1 MVVSWTVEVNEAELI
16 AQCLK
21 NDALAQKHMYEWL
34 APRMHAVCLRYI
46 ADREAARDV
55 LHDGFITLYAKLPTY
70 KGEGSFEGWARRI
83 FITAS
88 LMYLRKNDILK
99 HADQLEEASM
109 QVPYEQGI
117 VEKIDTKVLMEIV
130 QQMPAGFRTVFN
142 MYAIEG
148 YTHQEI
154 ARELEITESGSRSQL
169 SRAKIWLKEKLKEY
183 NTDGQK

>member
-1 MVVSWTVEVNEAELI
+1 MVVSWTVEGNEAELI

-34 APRMHAVCLRYI
+34 APRMHALCLRYI

-55 LHDGFITLYAKLPTY
+55 LHDGFITLFSKLNTY

-99 HADQLEEASM
+99 YADQLEEAGE
-109 QVPYEQGI
+109 QVPYDSGI
-117 VEKIDTKVLMEIV
+117 VEQMDARTLMDIV
-130 QQMPAGFRTVFN
+130 QKMPAGFRTVFN
-142 MYAIEG
+142 MYAVEG
-148 YTHQEI
+148 YSHQEI
-154 ARELEITESGSRSQL
+154 AMELGISEGGSRSQL

-183 NTDGQK
+183 NIDG

>member
-1 MVVSWTVEVNEAELI
+1 MVVSWTVEGNEAELI

-34 APRMHAVCLRYI
+34 APRMHALCLRYI

-55 LHDGFITLYAKLPTY
+55 LHDGFITLFSKLDTY
-70 KGEGSFEGWARRI
+70 KGEGSFECWARRI

-99 HADQLEEASM
+99 HADQLEEAGER
-109 QVPYEQGI
+109 VPYDSGI
-117 VEKIDTKVLMEIV
+117 VEQMDARTLMDLV
-130 QQMPAGFRTVFN
+130 QEMPAGFRTVFN
-142 MYAIEG
+142 MYAVEG
-148 YTHQEI
+148 YSHQEI
-154 ARELEITESGSRSQL
+154 AKELGITEGGSRSQL

-183 NTDGQK
+183 NIDG

>member
-1 MVVSWTVEVNEAELI
+1 MVVSWTVERNEAELI

-21 NDALAQKHMYEWL
+21 NDALAQKQMYEWL
-34 APRMHAVCLRYI
+34 APRMHALCLRYI

-55 LHDGFITLYAKLPTY
+55 LHDGFITLFAKLENY

-83 FITAS
+83 FITTA

-99 HADQLEEASM
+99 HADQLEEAS
-109 QVPYEQGI
+109 QLVPYEAGI
-117 VEKIDTKVLMEIV
+117 IERMDAKVLMDLV

-148 YTHQEI
+148 YTHKEI
-154 ARELEITESGSRSQL
+154 ADALGITETTSRTQL
-169 SRAKIWLKEKLKEY
+169 SRARIWLQNKIKERE
-183 NTDGQK
+183 NV

>member
-1 MVVSWTVEVNEAELI
+1 MVVSWTVEGNEAELI

-34 APRMHAVCLRYI
+34 APRMHALCLRYI

-55 LHDGFITLYAKLPTY
+55 LHDGFITLFSKLDTY

-99 HADQLEEASM
+99 HADQLEEAGER
-109 QVPYEQGI
+109 VPYDSGI
-117 VEKIDTKVLMEIV
+117 VEQMDARTLMDLV
-130 QQMPAGFRTVFN
+130 QEMPAGFRTVCN
-142 MYAIEG
+142 MYAVEG
-148 YTHQEI
+148 YSHQEI
-154 ARELEITESGSRSQL
+154 AMELGITEGGSRSQL

-183 NTDGQK
+183 NIDG

>member
-1 MVVSWTVEVNEAELI
+1 MVVSWTVEGNEAELI

-34 APRMHAVCLRYI
+34 APRMHALCFRYI

-55 LHDGFITLYAKLPTY
+55 LHDGFITLFSKLDTY

-99 HADQLEEASM
+99 HADQLEEAGER
-109 QVPYEQGI
+109 VPYDSGI
-117 VEKIDTKVLMEIV
+117 VEQMDARTLMDLV
-130 QQMPAGFRTVFN
+130 QEMPAGFRTVFN
-142 MYAIEG
+142 MYAVEG
-148 YTHQEI
+148 YSHQEI
-154 ARELEITESGSRSQL
+154 AMELGITEGGSRSQL

-183 NTDGQK
+183 NIDG

>member
-1 MVVSWTVEVNEAELI
+1 MVVSWTVEGNEAELI

-34 APRMHAVCLRYI
+34 APRMHALCLRYI

-55 LHDGFITLYAKLPTY
+55 LHDGFITLFSKFDTY

-99 HADQLEEASM
+99 HADQLEEAGER
-109 QVPYEQGI
+109 VPYDSGI
-117 VEKIDTKVLMEIV
+117 VEQMDARTLMDLV
-130 QQMPAGFRTVFN
+130 QEMPAGFRTVFN
-142 MYAIEG
+142 MYAVEG
-148 YTHQEI
+148 YSHQEI
-154 ARELEITESGSRSQL
+154 AMELGITEGGSRSQL
-169 SRAKIWLKEKLKEY
+169 SRAKIWLKEKLNEY
-183 NTDGQK
+183 NIDG

>member
-1 MVVSWTVEVNEAELI
+1 MVVSWTVEGNEAELI

-21 NDALAQKHMYEWL
+21 NDALAQKNMYDWL
-34 APRMHAVCLRYI
+34 APRMDALCLRYI

-55 LHDGFITLYAKLPTY
+55 LHDGFITLFSKLDTY

-99 HADQLEEASM
+99 HADQLEEAGER
-109 QVPYEQGI
+109 VPYDSGI
-117 VEKIDTKVLMEIV
+117 VEQMDARTLMDLV
-130 QQMPAGFRTVFN
+130 QEMPAGFRIVFN
-142 MYAIEG
+142 MYAVEG
-148 YTHQEI
+148 YSHQEI
-154 ARELEITESGSRSQL
+154 AMELGITEGGSRSQL

-183 NTDGQK
+183 NIDG

>member
-1 MVVSWTVEVNEAELI
+1 MVVSWTVEGNEAELI

-34 APRMHAVCLRYI
+34 APRMHALCLRYI

-55 LHDGFITLYAKLPTY
+55 LHDGFITLFSKLDTY

-99 HADQLEEASM
+99 HADQLEEAGE
-109 QVPYEQGI
+109 QVPYDSGI
-117 VEKIDTKVLMEIV
+117 VEQMDARMLMDLV
-130 QQMPAGFRTVFN
+130 QEMPAGFRTVFN
-142 MYAIEG
+142 MYAVEG
-148 YTHQEI
+148 YSHQEI
-154 ARELEITESGSRSQL
+154 AMELGITEGGSRSQL
-169 SRAKIWLKEKLKEY
+169 SRAIICLKEKLKEY
-183 NTDGQK
+183 NIDG

>member
-1 MVVSWTVEVNEAELI
+1 MVVSWTVERNEAELI

-21 NDALAQKHMYEWL
+21 NDALAQKQMYEWL
-34 APRMHAVCLRYI
+34 APRMHALCLRYI

-55 LHDGFITLYAKLPTY
+55 LHDGFITLFSKLESY

-99 HADQLEEASM
+99 HADQLEDASQ
-109 QVPYEQGI
+109 QVPYDSGI
-117 VEKIDTKVLMEIV
+117 VEKMDAKVLMELV

-142 MYAIEG
+142 MYAVEG

-154 ARELEITESGSRSQL
+154 AQELDITEGGSRSQL

-183 NTDGQK
+183 DIDG

>member
-1 MVVSWTVEVNEAELI
+1 MVVSWTVEGNEAELI

-34 APRMHAVCLRYI
+34 APRMHALCLRYI

-55 LHDGFITLYAKLPTY
+55 LHDGFITLFSKLDTY

-99 HADQLEEASM
+99 HADQLKEAGER
-109 QVPYEQGI
+109 VPYDSGI
-117 VEKIDTKVLMEIV
+117 VEQMDARTLMELV
-130 QQMPAGFRTVFN
+130 QTMPAGFRAVFN
-142 MYAIEG
+142 MYAVEG
-148 YTHQEI
+148 YSHQEI
-154 ARELEITESGSRSQL
+154 AQELGITESGSRSQL
-169 SRAKIWLKEKLKEY
+169 SRAKIWIKERLNEY
-183 NTDGQK
+183 NIDG

>member
-1 MVVSWTVEVNEAELI
+1 MVVSWTVEGNEAELI

-34 APRMHAVCLRYI
+34 APRMHALCLRYI

-55 LHDGFITLYAKLPTY
+55 LHDGFITLFSKLDTY

-99 HADQLEEASM
+99 HADQLEEAGER
-109 QVPYEQGI
+109 VPYDSGI
-117 VEKIDTKVLMEIV
+117 VEQMDARTLMDLV
-130 QQMPAGFRTVFN
+130 QEMPAGFRTVFN
-142 MYAIEG
+142 MFAVEG
-148 YTHQEI
+148 YSHQEI
-154 ARELEITESGSRSQL
+154 AMELGITEGGSRSQL

-183 NTDGQK
+183 NIDG

>member
-1 MVVSWTVEVNEAELI
+1 MVVSWTVEGNEAELI

-34 APRMHAVCLRYI
+34 APRMHALCLRYI

-55 LHDGFITLYAKLPTY
+55 LHDGFITLFSKLDTY

-99 HADQLEEASM
+99 HADQLEEAGER
-109 QVPYEQGI
+109 VPYDSGI
-117 VEKIDTKVLMEIV
+117 VEQMDARTLMDLV
-130 QQMPAGFRTVFN
+130 QEMPAGFRTVFN
-142 MYAIEG
+142 MYAVEG
-148 YTHQEI
+148 YSHQEI
-154 ARELEITESGSRSQL
+154 AMELGISEGGSRSQL

-183 NTDGQK
+183 NIDG